1 MKRHPFSVL
10 SFTAGAVFVAL
21 AIAFLVAGE
30 DVVEQRDWIWPV
42 MLLSIGGAGVAN
54 VLRRED

>member
-21 AIAFLVAGE
+21 AVAFLAAGD
-30 DVVEQRDWIWPV
+30 DVVDQRGWIWPV
-42 MLLSIGGAGVAN
+42 LLLTLGAAGIAN